1 LNLRYNENS
10 AVDVVY
16 LWVNGNDDVWRTK
29 RQAAAQRAR
38 LLGSNDLAMY
48 GDVEGRYR
56 DNEELRFSLR
66 ALEQFFPEHG
76 HIYIVTDNQVP
87 VWLAASDQ
95 ITIVDHRDLI
105 PHNALPTFDSGH
117 IESYIHRIAGLSERF
132 FYLNDDVFF
141 GATVKLDEWF
151 WPGGVFVAWSDDP
164 QVSNEPLRRDS
175 TSLENACRLSDQW
188 MRANARPKPG
198 LGYKHTFRT
207 FAHAPRPMR
216 KSILLELEVVAS
228 ELFERV
234 RSTVFRSWDCPTI
247 ISDFVLRWA
256 LAQGLARVQEYP
268 HIYVSTGDPELSTQL
283 LCLAQSFGEL
293 AFFCINDTTDN
304 ALDNDPRL
312 NQMRQALQSMLPQPS
327 SFEISGQWFETPRH
341 LALGIQQFQDTFFD
355 AG

>member
-1 LNLRYNENS
+1 MNLRYNENS

-29 RQAAAQRAR
+29 RQAAAKRAR
-38 LLGSNDLAMY
+38 LQGNQDLAIH

-66 ALEQFFPEHG
+66 ALEQFFPDHG

-87 VWLAASDQ
+87 LWLAASDR

-105 PHNALPTFDSGH
+105 PHKALPTFDSGH
-117 IESYIHRIAGLSERF
+117 IESYIHRIAGLSERY

-141 GATVKLDEWF
+141 GAAVKLDEWF

-175 TSLENACRLSDQW
+175 TSLENACRLSEQW
-188 MRANARPKPG
+188 MRANGRPKPR
-198 LGYKHTFRT
+198 LGYQHTFRT

-256 LAQGLARVQEYP
+256 LSQGLARVREYP
-268 HIYVSTGDPELSTQL
+268 HIYVSTGDFEVSKQL
-283 LCLAQSFGEL
+283 KSLTQSFGEL

-312 NQMRQALQSMLPQPS
+312 SQIRHALQRILPRAS
-327 SFEISGQWFETPRH
+327 TFEISGPRFEAPKH
-341 LALGIQQFQDTFFD
+341 LALDIPQFQDPLFD